1 MTPQNKGKAEVTAV
15 LINVNFYLI
24 LLVVITVMENVF
36 LQSPGISNS
45 LTKETL
51 LSKVKQL

>member
-24 LLVVITVMENVF
+24 LLVVITIMENVF
-36 LQSPGISNS
+36 ICDS
-45 LTKETL
+45 LAFLIVSDKGDFTF
-51 LSKVKQL
+51 